1 MPEERNAGRLVA
13 EVVIESS
20 QAQEEVAYI
29 RDILESVGITGREA
43 NKILNECFSDT
54 TELKNYQMQLE
65 EIAIKMQKQKE
76 LVYEIEHSKSTRPA
90 SKSNLMDM
98 ERSSDALNRQKTKL
112 AEMEQE
118 YKNASKAQESF
129 IKKQAKAAQESNKE
143 SGYDNINAGIKI
155 FTNSLQAVGQVAPE
169 TANNISNIVTQVDS
183 VISIFASGA
192 SPVLKFA
199 GLAAGVFN
207 IALSAIAELK
217 KKQQE
222 AQHEAVQLAQAY
234 EKNNKSL
241 RSLSEEYK
249 ELKQT
254 LNSMGLSFDEETQ
267 AKSQMLSI
275 QEQLVEMYGEEAN
288 GLDLVNGKLEEQT
301 DKMKALSVEQSKQY
315 MSAHYGE
322 YQRAVEELDK
332 TKSYTIGGYH
342 LKDETRDT
350 LLGLEEILKPFGV
363 KYYDDFA
370 AGNGRAQNVRDGW
383 MVYKLDLKTEDAQD
397 KLQEL
402 FEAIMVYRD
411 LVAETAPQEALDY
424 IDNILTSIG
433 DRIKETSTEDIQEKK
448 TVKSSYESHD
458 KNVKSKEDDSAEKVK
473 DMQREFQQVRNNIG
487 AIQDLTSAYE
497 TLSGGQK
504 LSTDSLIDLCDK
516 YPELA
521 AYIEE
526 TGDVSFKNGERIA
539 DLHKKQREAVISDLE
554 QQKAALE
561 EKETLSNEE
570 IALLKN
576 VEETLAAYKAS
587 AVDLQELNLS
597 SVSSELSNLGSVY
610 ATLHEGQELDL
621 NTVLQ
626 MIDTYPEFAQA
637 IADGSLCLSDQ
648 EAVVRSLFETKKEA
662 ALKSLELE
670 RNDVINKR
678 NTTMETIQLLQQQ
691 LEAYKSLYSG
701 MAAGFIMGQL
711 AEAQQEMEG
720 SSEKL
725 NKINAQIA
733 AIKNISIDD
742 YASSSGGAK
751 ETASTPV
758 RNEALQQELKLLEHR
773 KSLNQ
778 VSAQEEVAW
787 LERINSTYSKNSDDQ
802 MDMEKRLY
810 NARKAQQEAEER
822 AAKEALDAA
831 LKGIEN
837 KKALGK
843 LTTEE
848 EINQLQ
854 RIRQT
859 YRMNAEDAMSLE
871 IKLYNLKKNLQNEQT
886 DKLDNI
892 ADGVIKALENKYEK
906 QKEYETKRINQSIDS
921 WKKWENETVSAIQG
935 QIDALDELS
944 KAQESEEQRQEYE
957 QKRQATALQL
967 AYEKDDYN
975 RKQLQKELNR
985 LDKEEAKRLEAEA
998 REKQKE
1004 ELQKQMDKVKEES
1017 EKQQEMLKKRQEALN
1032 KQYEKLTSSFAL
1044 EQEAQKIIMQQ
1055 GMNGVI
1061 NLINSYAPEFNLAG
1075 KSLADKLFEGFKS
1088 HNWDIDAY
1096 ADYIQK
1102 GVSAAYAKAAG
1113 TAAKAADEFWKSRIE
1128 YDRQTG
1134 MTTAQVKAP
1143 KIDLTVNFNQP
1154 VESPIET
1161 QRRLQNVARELA
1173 RQIIK

>member
-1 MPEERNAGRLVA
+1 MPEERNANRLVA
-13 EVVIESS
+13 EIVIESS
-20 QAQEEVAYI
+20 QAHKEVSYI
-29 RDILESVGITGREA
+29 REILESVGITGREA
-43 NKILNECFSDT
+43 NKILKECFSDT
-54 TELKNYQMQLE
+54 TELKNYQTQLE
-65 EIAIKMQKQKE
+65 EIAIKIQKQKE
-76 LVYEIEHSKSTRPA
+76 LVSELEHSKGSQHAPKN
-90 SKSNLMDM
+90 SLVDM
-98 ERSSDALNRQKTKL
+98 ERTSDAFNKQKTKL
-112 AEMEQE
+112 EEMEQE
-118 YKNASKAQESF
+118 YKKASQVQESF
-129 IKKQAKAAQESNKE
+129 IKKQAKAAQEANRE
-143 SGYDNINAGIKI
+143 SGYDNINAGINI
-155 FTNSLQAVGQVAPE
+155 FTSSLQAVGQVAPE
-169 TANNISNIVTQVDS
+169 TANNISNIITQVDS
-183 VISIFASGA
+183 VISLFTSGA

-207 IALSAIAELK
+207 IALSAITELK

-234 EKNNKSL
+234 EKNNKTL

-254 LNSMGLSFDEETQ
+254 LNSVGLSFNEETQ
-267 AKSQMLSI
+267 AKNQLLSI

-288 GLDLVNGKLEEQT
+288 GLDLVNGKLEEQA
-301 DKMKALSVEQSKQY
+301 DKIKALSVEQSKQY
-315 MSAHYGE
+315 LSAHYGE

-332 TKSYTIGGYH
+332 TQSYTIGGYY

-350 LLGLEEILKPFGV
+350 LLGLEKILKPFDV
-363 KYYDDFA
+363 KYYDGFGV
-370 AGNGRAQNVRDGW
+370 GNERAKNVQNDW

-402 FEAIMVYRD
+402 FEAIKAYRD
-411 LVAETAPQEALDY
+411 LVSESAPQEALDY
-424 IDNILTSIG
+424 IDKILTSIS

-448 TVKSSYESHD
+448 TVKSSYEGHE
-458 KNVKSKEDDSAEKVK
+458 KNLKSKDDDSEEKLK
-473 DMQREFQQVRNNIG
+473 NMQKEFQQTRNNIG
-487 AIQDLTSAYE
+487 AMQELASAYE
-497 TLSGGQK
+497 TLSSGQK
-504 LSTDSLIDLCDK
+504 LSTDSLIDLCDR
-516 YPELA
+516 YPELT

-526 TGDVSFKNGERIA
+526 TGDVSFKNGEKIKE
-539 DLHKKQREAVISDLE
+539 LHQKQRDAVIRDLE

-561 EKETLSNEE
+561 EKETLTDEE
-570 IALLKN
+570 ITLLEN
-576 VEETLAAYKAS
+576 VKETLIAYKAS
-587 AVDLQELNLS
+587 AADLQTLDLS
-597 SVSSELSNLGSVY
+597 AVSSELSNLGSVY
-610 ATLHEGQELDL
+610 ATLHDGQELDL

-648 EAVVRSLFETKKEA
+648 EAVVRTLFETKKNA
-662 ALKSLELE
+662 TLQSLELD
-670 RNDVINKR
+670 RQDVISKR
-678 NTTMETIQLLQQQ
+678 NATMETIQLLQKQ
-691 LEAYKSLYSG
+691 LEAYKALYG
-701 MAAGFIMGQL
+701 GGAFGDIYGPL
-711 AEAQQEMEG
+711 GEAQQKFEE

-733 AIKNISIDD
+733 AIKGLSIDD
-742 YASSSGGAK
+742 YASSSGGAR
-751 ETASTPV
+751 ETASAPA
-758 RNEALQQELKLLEHR
+758 RNEALQQELQLLEHR

-787 LERINSTYSKNSDDQ
+787 LERINSTYSKNSDEQ

-831 LKGIEN
+831 IKGIEN

-921 WKKWENETVSAIQG
+921 WKKWENETVTAIQG

-957 QKRQATALQL
+957 QKRQAAALQL

-1075 KSLADKLFEGFKS
+1075 KSLADKLFEGFRS

-1113 TAAKAADEFWKSRIE
+1113 TAAKAAEEFWKSRIE

-1134 MTTAQVKAP
+1134 MTTAPVKAP
-1143 KIDLTVNFNQP
+1143 KINLTVNFNQP
-1154 VESPIET
+1154 VESPVET
-1161 QRRLQNVARELA
+1161 QRRLQNVAQELA

>member
-1 MPEERNAGRLVA
+1 MINLPEERKAGRLVA
-13 EVVIESS
+13 ELVLDTSK
-20 QAQEEVAYI
+20 AREEA
-29 RDILESVGITGREA
+29 ESVKEILASDNIGAGIDIFTTALRTFDQVSPDVIGNISDIITQVEA
-43 NKILNECFSDT
+43 
-54 TELKNYQMQLE
+54 
-65 EIAIKMQKQKE
+65 
-76 LVYEIEHSKSTRPA
+76 V
-90 SKSNLMDM
+90 
-98 ERSSDALNRQKTKL
+98 
-112 AEMEQE
+112 
-118 YKNASKAQESF
+118 
-129 IKKQAKAAQESNKE
+129 KQAFQ
-143 SGYDNINAGIKI
+143 
-155 FTNSLQAVGQVAPE
+155 
-169 TANNISNIVTQVDS
+169 
-183 VISIFASGA
+183 SGA
-192 SPVLKFA
+192 SPAMMWGNVI
-199 GLAAGVFN
+199 AAGAGAAFTL
-207 IALSAIAELK
+207 IFSMIEQM
-217 KKQQE
+217 KQKQE
-222 AQHEAVQLAQAY
+222 EARQKAVQLTEEY
-234 EKNNKSL
+234 DENSKSL
-241 RSLSEEYK
+241 QELTREYSS
-249 ELKQT
+249 LKQT
-254 LNSMGLSFDEETQ
+254 LDSGGLSYDEEIK
-267 AKSQMLSI
+267 AKKELLAV
-275 QEQLVEMYGEEAN
+275 QEKLVEMFGSEAS
-288 GLDLVNGKLEEQT
+288 GLDLVNGKLEDQT
-301 DKMKALSVEQSKQY
+301 NQIEKLSVAQAKKYLQDTFNSGQDAEKTLNR
-315 MSAHYGE
+315 E
-322 YQRAVEELDK
+322 ETYQIGFVQFTHDMDEAERKLAERLESFSTNTRSTHITNDVIDTSYFELK
-332 TKSYTIGGYH
+332 
-342 LKDETRDT
+342 
-350 LLGLEEILKPFGV
+350 
-363 KYYDDFA
+363 
-370 AGNGRAQNVRDGW
+370 
-383 MVYKLDLKTEDAQD
+383 LKTDNAEDE
-397 KLQEL
+397 LREL
-402 FEAIMVYRD
+402 FEVIENDQKALGDDISSSAKEQYLNVLSEISKAI
-411 LVAETAPQEALDY
+411 EQ
-424 IDNILTSIG
+424 
-433 DRIKETSTEDIQEKK
+433 
-448 TVKSSYESHD
+448 SS
-458 KNVKSKEDDSAEKVK
+458 SKEITDAKNIKNKIGFANEVINSENDRDFLSNMEGQYK
-473 DMQREFQQVRNNIG
+473 QTRNNID
-487 AIQDLTSAYE
+487 AMLELSSAYE
-497 TLSGGQK
+497 TLSSGQK
-504 LSTDSLIDLCDK
+504 LSTASLIDLCDR

-526 TGDVSFKNGERIA
+526 TGDVSFQNGEKIK
-539 DLHKKQREAVISDLE
+539 DLHQKQTDAAIRDLE
-554 QQKAALE
+554 QQKAVLE
-561 EKETLSNEE
+561 EKETLSSEE
-570 IALLKN
+570 IALLAN
-576 VEETLAAYKAS
+576 VKETLFAYKANAEGLQSLDLS
-587 AVDLQELNLS
+587 A
-597 SVSSELSNLGSVY
+597 VSSELSNLGNAY
-610 ATLHEGQELDL
+610 ATLHDGQELDM

-637 IADGSLCLSDQ
+637 IASGSLSLSDQ
-648 EAVVRSLFETKKEA
+648 EAVVKSLFEAKKAEA
-662 ALKSLELE
+662 LASIESDRQKTESL
-670 RNDVINKR
+670 R
-678 NTTMETIQLLQQQ
+678 NTTQDTIEMLNIQIA
-691 LEAYKSLYSG
+691 AYA
-701 MAAGFIMGQL
+701 AAGGGFGNIYGQL
-711 AEAQQEMEG
+711 ADAQKELDTYNKQLDQLDAREKAFQSFSLDDFTQK
-720 SSEKL
+720 SSRPTS
-725 NKINAQIA
+725 NVAN
-733 AIKNISIDD
+733 N
-742 YASSSGGAK
+742 
-751 ETASTPV
+751 

-787 LERINSTYSKNSDDQ
+787 LERINSTYSKNSDEQ

-871 IKLYNLKKNLQNEQT
+871 IQLYNLKKNLQNEQT

-906 QKEYETKRINQSIDS
+906 QKESETKRINQSIDS

-1102 GVSAAYAKAAG
+1102 GVSAAYTKAAS
-1113 TAAKAADEFWKSRIE
+1113 TAAKAADEFWRSRIE

>member
-13 EVVIESS
+13 ELV
-20 QAQEEVAYI
+20 
-29 RDILESVGITGREA
+29 L
-43 NKILNECFSDT
+43 DT
-54 TELKNYQMQLE
+54 
-65 EIAIKMQKQKE
+65 
-76 LVYEIEHSKSTRPA
+76 
-90 SKSNLMDM
+90 
-98 ERSSDALNRQKTKL
+98 
-112 AEMEQE
+112 
-118 YKNASKAQESF
+118 SKAREEAKSVKEILASDNMGAGIDIFTTALRTFDQVSPDVIGNISDIITQVEAV
-129 IKKQAKAAQESNKE
+129 KQAFQ
-143 SGYDNINAGIKI
+143 
-155 FTNSLQAVGQVAPE
+155 
-169 TANNISNIVTQVDS
+169 
-183 VISIFASGA
+183 SGA
-192 SPVLKFA
+192 SPALMWGNVI
-199 GLAAGVFN
+199 AAGIGAAFTLVFS
-207 IALSAIAELK
+207 IIEQM
-217 KKQQE
+217 KQKQE
-222 AQHEAVQLAQAY
+222 EARQKAAQLTKEY
-234 EKNNKSL
+234 EENSKSL
-241 RSLSEEYK
+241 LELTEEYIKFRQALDSGGLSYAEEINAKK
-249 ELKQT
+249 EL
-254 LNSMGLSFDEETQ
+254 LSV
-267 AKSQMLSI
+267 
-275 QEQLVEMYGEEAN
+275 QEKLIEMFGEEASEI
-288 GLDLVNGKLEEQT
+288 DLVNGKLGDQIDQIE
-301 DKMKALSVEQSKQY
+301 KLSVVQAKKYLQDTFNSGQDAEKILN
-315 MSAHYGE
+315 
-322 YQRAVEELDK
+322 EEK
-332 TKSYTIGGYH
+332 RFKIGTIEDINPDM
-342 LKDETRDT
+342 DEAKKEIDQ
-350 LLGLEEILKPFGV
+350 ILKSFTHDIYDLKISEDASHYRDYYLNVKVGDADTELRKIFDSIDEKKQEKIDSGAADYVIEIYNNMLSEISKLIDESNTETVKKAKATVNGV
-363 KYYDDFA
+363 EV
-370 AGNGRAQNVRDGW
+370 AQNTIDTADDRAFISNMEGQ
-383 MVYKLDLKTEDAQD
+383 YK
-397 KLQEL
+397 
-402 FEAIMVYRD
+402 
-411 LVAETAPQEALDY
+411 
-424 IDNILTSIG
+424 
-433 DRIKETSTEDIQEKK
+433 
-448 TVKSSYESHD
+448 
-458 KNVKSKEDDSAEKVK
+458 
-473 DMQREFQQVRNNIG
+473 QVRNNIG

-648 EAVVRSLFETKKEA
+648 EAAVRSLFEAKKNA
-662 ALKSLELE
+662 TLQSLELE
-670 RNDVINKR
+670 RQDIAAKR
-678 NTTMETIQLLQQQ
+678 NTTMETIQLLQKQ
-691 LEAYKSLYSG
+691 LEAYKAFYGGGAFGDIYGPLG
-701 MAAGFIMGQL
+701 
-711 AEAQQEMEG
+711 EAQEEFEK
-720 SSEKL
+720 SSKKL

-751 ETASTPV
+751 ETASTPA